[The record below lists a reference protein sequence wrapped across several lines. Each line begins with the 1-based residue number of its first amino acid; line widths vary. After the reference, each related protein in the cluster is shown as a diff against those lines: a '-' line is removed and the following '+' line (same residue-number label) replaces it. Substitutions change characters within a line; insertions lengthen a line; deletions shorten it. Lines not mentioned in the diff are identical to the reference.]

1 MVRILFLL
9 LGGLLT
15 GCSTVPQCKPIE
27 VQVPVRVPCVQAM
40 PVKPAYEIDRLDTKS
55 TDFDK
60 VQALS
65 IDYLTQKQY
74 INALEA
80 VIEGCK

>member
-1 MVRILFLL
+1 MGRILFLL

-15 GCSTVPQCKPIE
+15 ACSTVPQCQPIE
-27 VQVPVRVPCVQAM
+27 VQVPVRVPCIQKI

-60 VQALS
+60 IQALAV
-65 IDYLTQKQY
+65 DYVRQKQY
-74 INALEA
+74 INELEA
-80 VIEGCK
+80 VIEGCR